1 MIIETTKNECSAE
14 PFTVDWAAVYQQL
27 GLDAIADPITGSS
40 WAGADITI
48 GAESLTDLLATAII
62 SAGVIGT
69 PATLKNTIVIA
80 SLGLTFCQ
88 KFAITIE

>member
-1 MIIETTKNECSAE
+1 MIIETTKNDCSAE
-14 PFTVDWAAVYQQL
+14 PFTVDWAPVYQQL
-27 GLDAIADPITGSS
+27 GLDATASPITSS
-40 WAGADITI
+40 TWSGTGITI
-48 GAESLTDLLATAII
+48 GSQAFTGLVATSIV

-69 PATLKNTIVIA
+69 PATLENTVIIA